1 MGAKD
6 EPIRACATQ
15 EARRLMGEGC
25 GLCESPSLR
34 LTKFLRV
41 GGTVKAEEVRA
52 VVDCHAKHAK
62 VPPELPEP
70 KGAIRVWAR
79 LKSRLLVNLAG
90 GILENANI
98 ALDPHFGVPYLPG
111 SAVKGIARHAAWCE
125 WVGADKDAAVAK
137 EIAAVFG
144 FPTGDGNKGGLDE
157 RLKGLKQS
165 ECAGCVAFL
174 PAYPKDKATL
184 EVDVTTCHHKD
195 YYAKKPDKPKA
206 TDDEQ
211 PNPQFFPAVAS
222 DTVFRFTLVPLRGCT
237 PAQLA
242 RAKGWLVRALAING
256 AGAKTAAGYGWFE
269 DVTKTEEEA
278 YLRTQA
284 DRERRK
290 QLEELKAWIA
300 AFAPP
305 EADAAIPAAIQEVEA
320 KKAEASSHKADPVL
334 VRRFDDALNALKKRL
349 PQESPLDRLRKRWAK
364 ENQIERDAKDFLK
377 KSPETQALMVTL
389 FLEPGSLARQV
400 YARIRNGIKGF
411 DGPTQQAIVAAVK
424 ARNGGKA

>member
-1 MGAKD
+1 M
-6 EPIRACATQ
+6 RN
-15 EARRLMGEGC
+15 
-25 GLCESPSLR
+25 PSLR

-41 GGTVKAEEVRA
+41 GGAVKAEEVRA
-52 VVDCHAKHAK
+52 VVECHAKHAE

-144 FPTGDGNKGGLDE
+144 FPTGDGNKDGLDGQ
-157 RLKGLKQS
+157 LKGLKQS

-174 PAYPKDKATL
+174 PAYPKDRAAL
-184 EVDVTTCHHKD
+184 EVDVTTCHHGK
-195 YYAKKPDKPKA
+195 YYAKEKDKA

-269 DVTKTEEEA
+269 DVTEEEEEA

-284 DRERRK
+284 DWERRK

-300 AFAPP
+300 AFVPP
-305 EADAAIPAAIQEVEA
+305 EADADIPAAIQEVAA
-320 KKAEASSHKADPVL
+320 KLATARDDKADPAL
-334 VRRFDDALNALKKRL
+334 VQRFDDALNALKKRL

-389 FLEPGSLARQV
+389 FLEPGSLARRV
-400 YARIRNGIKGF
+400 YATIRNGRRGF
-411 DGPTQQAIVAAVK
+411 PGDAQQAIVAAVK

>member
-41 GGTVKAEEVRA
+41 GGAVKAEEVRA
-52 VVDCHAKHAK
+52 VVDCHAKHAE

-137 EIAAVFG
+137 EIAVVFG
-144 FPTGDGNKGGLDE
+144 FPTGDGNKGGLDGQ
-157 RLKGLKQS
+157 LKDLKQS
-165 ECAGCVAFL
+165 ERAGCVAFL
-174 PAYPKDKATL
+174 PAYPKDKAVL
-184 EVDVTTCHHKD
+184 EVDVTTGHHGK
-195 YYAKKPDKPKA
+195 YYAKEKATA
-206 TDDEQ
+206 TDDES

-222 DTVFRFTLVPLRGCT
+222 GTVFRFTLVPLRGCA

-269 DVTKTEEEA
+269 DVTEEEEA
-278 YLRTQA
+278 KARKAAATVA
-284 DRERRK
+284 HNERI
-290 QLEELKAWIA
+290 KALTDWIA
-300 AFAPP
+300 AFVPP
-305 EADAAIPAAIQEVEA
+305 EADADIPAAIQEVAA
-320 KKAEASSHKADPVL
+320 KLATARDDRADPAL
-334 VRRFDDALNALKKRL
+334 VQRFDDALNALKKRL

-389 FLEPGSLARQV
+389 FLEPDSLARRV
-400 YARIRNGIKGF
+400 YATIRNGRRGF
-411 DGPTQQAIVAAVK
+411 PGDAQQAIVAAVK

>member
-6 EPIRACATQ
+6 EPIRACATREVRQ
-15 EARRLMGEGC
+15 FLGETYGA
-25 GLCESPSLR
+25 CENPSLR

-41 GGTVKAEEVRA
+41 GGAVKAEEVRA
-52 VVDCHAKHAK
+52 VVDCHAKHAE

-90 GILENANI
+90 GI
-98 ALDPHFGVPYLPG
+98 P
-111 SAVKGIARHAAWCE
+111 
-125 WVGADKDAAVAK
+125 DKDAAVAK

-157 RLKGLKQS
+157 RLTGLKQS

-174 PAYPKDKATL
+174 PAYPKDKAVL

-206 TDDEQ
+206 TDDES
-211 PNPQFFPAVAS
+211 PSPQFFPAVAA

-242 RAKGWLVRALAING
+242 CAKGWLVRALAING

-269 DVTKTEEEA
+269 DVTETEEEA

-290 QLEELKAWIA
+290 QLEGLKAWIA
-300 AFAPP
+300 AFVPP
-305 EADAAIPAAIQEVEA
+305 EADADIPAAIQEVAA
-320 KKAEASSHKADPVL
+320 KLATARDDRADPAL
-334 VRRFDDALNALKKRL
+334 VQRFDDALNALKKRL

-389 FLEPGSLARQV
+389 FLEPGSLARRV
-400 YARIRNGIKGF
+400 YATIRNGRRGF
-411 DGPTQQAIVAAVK
+411 PGDAQQAIVAAVK